1 MNKKTNTHLP
11 GNRLF
16 AAGLHWVPERDLG
29 VRNYKVAAQ
38 VFQHPLSQIFYMGF
52 QNIAID
58 GKQSMER
65 KGSWP
70 ECVVRKHLI
79 FPGPEYNK

>member
-1 MNKKTNTHLP
+1 MNKKTNAHLP

-58 GKQSMER
+58 GKKRLMARMRGTQTPNFSR
-65 KGSWP
+65 AG
-70 ECVVRKHLI
+70 I
-79 FPGPEYNK
+79 Q